1 MPHFS
6 KKSISA
12 LLLVAVVSFAAFA
25 QQKKTPMPRP
35 SNLKV
40 LPNDISHDSLIY
52 LMKEYS
58 VSLGVKCNFCHVKS
72 EVDSTRLNF
81 ASDDNKHKNMARY
94 MMKMTSEI
102 NEQYFKE
109 ENGGEVAHGAL
120 MVSCFTCHNG
130 NKEPKA
136 FVMPVEEKK

>member
-12 LLLVAVVSFAAFA
+12 LVLVAVVSFAAFA

-40 LPNDISHDSLIY
+40 LPTNIPHDSLIY

-58 VSLGVKCNFCHVKS
+58 VSLGVKCNFCHMKS
-72 EVDSTRLNF
+72 ETDSTRLNF
-81 ASDDNKHKNMARY
+81 ASDENKHKNMARY

-102 NEQYFKE
+102 NGSYFKE
-109 ENGGEVAHGAL
+109 ENSGVNVHGAL
-120 MVSCFTCHNG
+120 MVSCFTCHHG
-130 NKEPKA
+130 NKEPEA
-136 FVMPVEEKK
+136 FKMPVEEGK